1 MGKEPRFSLGDVA
14 QPCCSMPLS
23 PLEISSLPAYPLY
36 QRHVDV
42 VNHRFHLGLVKA
54 PLVVEPPSYHRI
66 VLGGYFLQAEVGLH
80 IQTPP
85 PDGLPH
91 RLLGFVANSR

>member
-1 MGKEPRFSLGDVA
+1 MWWGISVFI
-14 QPCCSMPLS
+14 
-23 PLEISSLPAYPLY
+23 EIPF
-36 QRHVDV
+36 
-42 VNHRFHLGLVKA
+42 NHRFHLGFVKA
-54 PLVVEPPSYHRI
+54 PIVVEPPSYYRI
-66 VLGGYFLQAEVGLH
+66 VLDGYLLQAEVGLH